1 MSPPILEI
9 DRLSFSYPP
18 SKLIFENVSASVG
31 QRSFTLIRGA
41 SGSGKSTLLRLLC
54 RLELPDSGEIRYRGT
69 PIQSIDPPELRRKV
83 CYVQQT
89 PALIDAA
96 VKDNLLLPYTFKRNR
111 NRQKPSDELL
121 NTRLTQFHLE
131 GIELGQPA
139 LDLSV
144 GQKQRLCLLRAML
157 IGPDLLL
164 LDEPTSA
171 LDPESESMVF
181 ELTET
186 LNRRE
191 GVSILMVTHE
201 AYSPTGVSSAV
212 WLCRNRRIEIQ

>member
-1 MSPPILEI
+1 MNPPLLEI

-18 SKLIFENVSASVG
+18 SKLIFANVSAGVG
-31 QRSFTLIRGA
+31 KSSFTLIRGA

-54 RLELPDSGEIRYRGT
+54 RLEQPDSGEIRYGGV
-69 PIQSIDPPELRRKV
+69 PIQSIDPPQLRRKV

-89 PALIDAA
+89 PTLIDGT
-96 VKDNLLLPYTFKRNR
+96 VKDNLLLPFGFKLNR
-111 NRQKPSDELL
+111 NLEKPSDNLL
-121 NTRLTQFHLE
+121 TNRLAQFHLD
-131 GIELGQPA
+131 GIDFEQPA
-139 LDLSV
+139 MDLSV
-144 GQKQRLCLLRAML
+144 GQKQRVCLLRAML
-157 IGPDLLL
+157 IGPDVLL

-201 AYSPTGVSSAV
+201 DYRPAKVSSAV
-212 WLCRNRRIEIQ
+212 WLCHNRSIELQ